1 MTEHTNTKKSLL
13 NSYLII
19 NQLLEM
25 DFKSKYYKE
34 LKNRLTAEELEV
46 VKYLQHARSLE
57 KLKVKKE
64 NNLEVKSSKGRKKKQ
79 ETQAE
84 QELPMEDR
92 PPTGN
97 HIEADLPPA
106 YPS

>member
-1 MTEHTNTKKSLL
+1 MTEQNNSKNSLL

-19 NQLLEM
+19 NQLLDM

-34 LKNRLTAEELEV
+34 LKHRLSKEELEV

-64 NNLEVKSSKGRKKKQ
+64 NNLEVKSSRGGKKKN
-79 ETQAE
+79 TE
-84 QELPMEDR
+84 QELPPNEEEM
-92 PPTGN
+92 PPS
-97 HIEADLPPA
+97 

>member
-1 MTEHTNTKKSLL
+1 MTEQNNSKNSLL

-19 NQLLEM
+19 NQLLDM

-34 LKNRLTAEELEV
+34 LKHRLSTEELEV

-64 NNLEVKSSKGRKKKQ
+64 NNLEVKSSRGRKKKN
-79 ETQAE
+79 TE
-84 QELPMEDR
+84 QELPPE
-92 PPTGN
+92 
-97 HIEADLPPA
+97 LPPNEEEMPPS

>member
-1 MTEHTNTKKSLL
+1 MTEQNNSKNSLL

-19 NQLLEM
+19 NQLLDM

-34 LKNRLTAEELEV
+34 LKHRLSKEELEV

-64 NNLEVKSSKGRKKKQ
+64 NNLEVKSSRGRKKKN
-79 ETQAE
+79 TE
-84 QELPMEDR
+84 QELPPNEEEM
-92 PPTGN
+92 PPS
-97 HIEADLPPA
+97 